1 MGQNR
6 PFAIALL
13 AFAAWPALAQD
24 IRQKQ
29 IRLSAGEPVRLRDTI
44 HGNETIDYRLDA
56 AKGSNLTIAIKTSS
70 PSADFNF
77 YGLIGADGMP
87 DQSIFTGSAMGN
99 NFTGRISESGEYVI
113 RVYLRRN
120 AARPNEEA
128 HFRLDILSAGLPLP
142 TPRPDDN
149 FADGQSGGPDRWRVV
164 GIEAGDVLNIR
175 AAPSARAG
183 IVGRVRNGA
192 VLKNRGCRTTG
203 STRWCR
209 VEMSNDGVR
218 GWAAGRYLRE

>member
-142 TPRPDDN
+142 TPGLMTTLLM
-149 FADGQSGGPDRWRVV
+149 AS
-164 GIEAGDVLNIR
+164 R
-175 AAPSARAG
+175 AAPIDGASSALRPATSSTSEQHL
-183 IVGRVRNGA
+183 RHEQASSAASAMVRYS
-192 VLKNRGCRTTG
+192 RTA
-203 STRWCR
+203 
-209 VEMSNDGVR
+209 
-218 GWAAGRYLRE
+218 AAGRLARHAGVGSRCLMTV